1 MNIFSDDNKIK
12 KYILYFSAQSEKLG
26 LQLKKVEDEL
36 EESREEQE
44 NLVMKRMEQEE
55 KLELMESELQN
66 LKLEHEKYQDLL
78 KVMYI
83 NFIIII

>member
-1 MNIFSDDNKIK
+1 M
-12 KYILYFSAQSEKLG
+12 
-26 LQLKKVEDEL
+26 KKVENEL

-78 KVMYI
+78 QVMYI
-83 NFIIII
+83 NFITNT

>member
-1 MNIFSDDNKIK
+1 
-12 KYILYFSAQSEKLG
+12 
-26 LQLKKVEDEL
+26 LKKVEDEL

-78 KVMYI
+78 QVMYI
-83 NFIIII
+83 NFITNT

>member
-1 MNIFSDDNKIK
+1 M
-12 KYILYFSAQSEKLG
+12 
-26 LQLKKVEDEL
+26 KKVEDEL

-78 KVMYI
+78 QVMYI
-83 NFIIII
+83 NFITNT

>member
-1 MNIFSDDNKIK
+1 M
-12 KYILYFSAQSEKLG
+12 
-26 LQLKKVEDEL
+26 KKVEDEL

>member
-1 MNIFSDDNKIK
+1 
-12 KYILYFSAQSEKLG
+12 
-26 LQLKKVEDEL
+26 LKKVEDAL

-78 KVMYI
+78 QVMYI
-83 NFIIII
+83 NFITNT